1 MKQYSLLHPKMDEA
15 KIATQPVVPPWTV
28 TARSN
33 HPAVVACMGGQI
45 AHAETGIRKVM
56 RILGAAVLI
65 YVAQTACAADFARS
79 RYVDTWLR
87 HPVYGDPSFDAFE
100 RVPGNPIHRGAPPFE
115 WPVNGFLFQDPVS
128 GHHYIYVGDYT
139 LGYGGRPSRCVLYR
153 STDGARSWSNLGVVL
168 HGDPALF
175 DKNGHTPDVS
185 VVYDNG
191 RYHMVYD
198 WGELDFNAEGG
209 LAYAWAEKPE
219 GPWHRAPQPITRNTT
234 LPKLL
239 GRYQR
244 TYAATLI
251 RRAHDWLIVAMMDA
265 APNAWA
271 LFTMTAP
278 RPEGP
283 WSERQLVR
291 HVERDEFHP
300 PLMEFF
306 PSFAHKGILYVPA
319 TSVALNRNFNLLFQV
334 PLERATEPD
343 AWKIAQHGS
352 LWHSEDVENESYGLW
367 GQTFSGS
374 VDAGGILRA
383 MFNSRDAR
391 GMGTVN
397 LARRSW
403 KQPLR
408 DRGFVLTGHQGPSFT
423 CLRQTF
429 RQFSLAATLRLRG
442 TAWLIWD
449 YHGALGPNLPQSD
462 ATLHP
467 LAKTR
472 FQAVQLSPA
481 GWQVIR
487 MDETGRATTQASG
500 AVTNLPTWRINLERK
515 RDGTMALR
523 SDGNELWTS
532 LPDARVAEDDPGAV
546 GLWVEPHT
554 HLFVDEFQ
562 IAGQPLPAK
571 LNYLGLEALLGAG
584 ENLANWQERSG
595 PKFRYGIGL
604 VAKQPQ
610 ARVKWNVTGKRL
622 TLWSPRGPEFG
633 EAEIRVDGERATV
646 VNLYAE
652 KSEPSQPVWTSKQ
665 LRGAFHGVVWESVKG
680 LLPVDCLQVED

>member
-1 MKQYSLLHPKMDEA
+1 MRSL
-15 KIATQPVVPPWTV
+15 
-28 TARSN
+28 
-33 HPAVVACMGGQI
+33 
-45 AHAETGIRKVM
+45 M
-56 RILGAAVLI
+56 RILGATALAVAI
-65 YVAQTACAADFARS
+65 QTASATDFARS
-79 RYVDTWLR
+79 RYADTWLR

-100 RVPGNPIHRGAPPFE
+100 RVPGNPIHRGTPPFE

-139 LGYGGRPSRCVLYR
+139 LGYGGRPSRCLLYR
-153 STDGARSWSNLGVVL
+153 STDGAQTWTNLGVVL
-168 HGDPALF
+168 QGDPALF
-175 DKNGHTPDVS
+175 DKGGHTPDVS
-185 VVYDNG
+185 IVFDAG
-191 RYHMVYD
+191 RYHMIYD
-198 WGELDFNAEGG
+198 WGELNFNAEGG

-234 LPKLL
+234 LSKLL

-244 TYAATLI
+244 TYAATLL
-251 RRAHDWLIVAMMDA
+251 RRSHDWLIVAMMDA

-291 HVERDEFHP
+291 HVESDDFHP

-306 PSFAHKGILYVPA
+306 PAFTHKGVLYAPA
-319 TSVALNRNFNLLFQV
+319 TSVALNRNFNVLFQA
-334 PLERATEPD
+334 PLERATEPG

-352 LWHSEDVENESYGLW
+352 LWRSEDVENESYGLW

-374 VDAGGILRA
+374 VDADGTLRA
-383 MFNSRDAR
+383 MFNSRDAD
-391 GMGTVN
+391 GFGTVN
-397 LARRSW
+397 LAQRPW
-403 KQPLR
+403 NQPLR
-408 DRGFVLTGHQGPSFT
+408 EHGFVLSGHQGPSFT

-429 RQFSLAATLRLRG
+429 REFTLEATLRLRG
-442 TAWLIWD
+442 TASLIWD
-449 YHGALGPNLPQSD
+449 YRGILGPNLPQSD

-472 FQAVQLSPA
+472 YQAVQLSPA

-487 MDETGRATTQASG
+487 LDEQGRSTTLASG
-500 AVTNLPTWRINLERK
+500 TATNHPTWQLNLQRK
-515 RDGTMALR
+515 GDGSVRLQI
-523 SDGNELWTS
+523 DGNGIWTS
-532 LPDARVAEDDPGAV
+532 APDANVAKDDPGAI

-554 HLFVDEFQ
+554 HLFVEEFQ
-562 IAGQPLPAK
+562 IAGKPLPAR
-571 LNYLGLEALLGAG
+571 LSYLGLEALLGAG

-595 PKFRYGIGL
+595 PEYRYGIGL
-604 VAKQPQ
+604 VSKQPQ
-610 ARVKWNVTGKRL
+610 ARVKWNVTGSRL
-622 TLWSPRGPEFG
+622 TLWSPRGPDFG
-633 EAEIRVDGERATV
+633 KVEIRVDGRPATV

-652 KSEPSQPVWTSKQ
+652 QPTPSQPVWTSQK
-665 LRGAFHGVVWESVKG
+665 LRGQFHGVVWQAVNG

>member
-1 MKQYSLLHPKMDEA
+1 VRSL
-15 KIATQPVVPPWTV
+15 I
-28 TARSN
+28 
-33 HPAVVACMGGQI
+33 
-45 AHAETGIRKVM
+45 
-56 RILGAAVLI
+56 RILGAAVL
-65 YVAQTACAADFARS
+65 AAAIQNGNATDFARS
-79 RYVDTWLR
+79 RYADSWLR

-115 WPVNGFLFQDPVS
+115 WPVNGFLFLDPVS

-139 LGYGGRPSRCVLYR
+139 QGYGGRPSRCVLYR
-153 STDGARSWSNLGVVL
+153 SIDGAQTWTNLGVVL
-168 HGDPALF
+168 QGDPALF
-175 DKNGHTPDVS
+175 DKGGHTPDVS
-185 VVYDNG
+185 IVYAAG

-198 WGELDFNAEGG
+198 WGELNFNAEGG

-251 RRAHDWLIVAMMDA
+251 RRSHDWLIVAMMDA

-278 RPEGP
+278 HPEGP
-283 WSERQLVR
+283 WSERKLVR
-291 HVERDEFHP
+291 QVERDEFHP

-306 PSFAHKGILYVPA
+306 PSFAHKGFLYVPA

-343 AWKIAQHGS
+343 AWKIARHGS

-374 VDAGGILRA
+374 VDTDGTLRA
-383 MFNSRDAR
+383 MFNSRDAQ
-391 GMGTVN
+391 GFGTVN
-397 LARRSW
+397 LARRPW

-408 DRGFVLTGHQGPSFT
+408 ERGFDLSGHQGPSFT

-429 RQFSLAATLRLRG
+429 RRFTLDAKLHLRG
-442 TAWLIWD
+442 TASVIWN
-449 YHGALGPNLPQSD
+449 YRGVLGPNLPQSD

-487 MDETGRATTQASG
+487 VDEQGRSTTLASG
-500 AVTNLPTWRINLERK
+500 VTTNHPAWQLKLQRK
-515 RDGTMALR
+515 PDGSMALW
-523 SDGNELWTS
+523 SDGKEFWTS
-532 LPDARVAEDDPGAV
+532 PPDANATKNDPGAI

-554 HLFVDEFQ
+554 HLSVDEFQ
-562 IAGQPLPAK
+562 IDGKPLPARM
-571 LNYLGLEALLGAG
+571 NYLGLEALLGAG

-595 PKFRYGIGL
+595 PEFRYGIGL
-604 VAKQPQ
+604 VATQSQ
-610 ARVKWNVTGKRL
+610 ARVKWNVTGTRL
-622 TLWSPRGPEFG
+622 TLWSPRGPDFG
-633 EAEIRVDGERATV
+633 EAEIGVDGQRATV
-646 VNLYAE
+646 VNLHAE
-652 KSEPSQPVWTSKQ
+652 QPTPSQPVWTSKK
-665 LRGAFHGVVWESVKG
+665 LHGLFHGVVWQARSG
-680 LLPVDCLQVED
+680 LLPVDCLQVEN

>member
-1 MKQYSLLHPKMDEA
+1 MMRSLFQILS
-15 KIATQPVVPPWTV
+15 ATVLAVTV
-28 TARSN
+28 
-33 HPAVVACMGGQI
+33 
-45 AHAETGIRKVM
+45 
-56 RILGAAVLI
+56 
-65 YVAQTACAADFARS
+65 QTAGATDFAHSRS
-79 RYVDTWLR
+79 VDFWLR

-128 GHHYIYVGDYT
+128 RHHYIYVGDYT

-153 STDGARSWSNLGVVL
+153 STDGAQTWTNLGVVL
-168 HGDPALF
+168 QGNPDLF

-185 VVYDNG
+185 VVYDSG

-198 WGELDFNAEGG
+198 WGELNFNAEGG
-209 LAYAWAEKPE
+209 LAYAWAKKPE

-234 LPKLL
+234 LPKLR
-239 GRYQR
+239 GRYLR

-271 LFTMTAP
+271 LFTLTAP
-278 RPEGP
+278 HPEGP

-306 PSFAHKGILYVPA
+306 PSFAHRGFLYVPA

-334 PLERATEPD
+334 PLEHATEPD
-343 AWKIAQHGS
+343 AWRIAQHGS
-352 LWHSEDVENESYGLW
+352 LWHSEAVENESYGMW

-374 VDAGGILRA
+374 VEGKGTLRA
-383 MFNSRDAR
+383 MFNSRDAQ

-397 LARRSW
+397 LAHRPW

-408 DRGFVLTGHQGPSFT
+408 ERGFVLTGHLGPSFT

-429 RQFSLAATLRLRG
+429 REFNLDATLRLRG
-442 TAWLIWD
+442 TASVIWD
-449 YHGALGPNLPQSD
+449 YHGILGPNLPQSD
-462 ATLHP
+462 TTLHP

-472 FQAVQLSPA
+472 FQAVQLSPT

-487 MDETGRATTQASG
+487 VDEQGRSTSPASG
-500 AVTNLPTWRINLERK
+500 PATNQSTWQLNLQRQ
-515 RDGTMALR
+515 RDGGVTLR
-523 SDGNELWTS
+523 SGGRELWTS
-532 LPDARVAEDDPGAV
+532 AADVNLAKEHPGAI

-554 HLFVDEFQ
+554 HLSVEKFT
-562 IAGQPLPAK
+562 IAGKSLPAK
-571 LNYLGLEALLGAG
+571 LSYLGLEAVLGAG

-595 PKFRYGIGL
+595 PEFRSGIGL

-610 ARVKWNVTGKRL
+610 ARVKWNVTGHRL

-633 EAEIRVDGERATV
+633 EVEILVNGQPAAV
-646 VNLYAE
+646 VNLHAE
-652 KSEPSQPVWTSKQ
+652 KLEASQPVWASKK
-665 LRGAFHGVVWESVKG
+665 LRGSFHGVVWQARTG
-680 LLPVDCLQVED
+680 RLPVDILQAED

>member
-1 MKQYSLLHPKMDEA
+1 MRSL
-15 KIATQPVVPPWTV
+15 I
-28 TARSN
+28 
-33 HPAVVACMGGQI
+33 
-45 AHAETGIRKVM
+45 GI
-56 RILGAAVLI
+56 LSAAVLT
-65 YVAQTACAADFARS
+65 VAMPTASATDFARS

-100 RVPGNPIHRGAPPFE
+100 RVPGNPIHRGSPPFE

-153 STDGARSWSNLGVVL
+153 STDGAQTWTNLGVVL
-168 HGDPALF
+168 EGDPAMF

-185 VVYDNG
+185 VVFDAG

-198 WGELDFNAEGG
+198 WGELNFNAEGG
-209 LAYAWAEKPE
+209 LAYAWADKPA
-219 GPWHRAPQPITRNTT
+219 GPWQRAPQPITRNTT

-251 RRAHDWLIVAMMDA
+251 RRAHDWLIVGMMDA

-271 LFTMTAP
+271 LFTMTAS

-283 WSERQLVR
+283 WSERRLVR
-291 HVERDEFHP
+291 HVERDDFHP

-306 PSFAHKGILYVPA
+306 PSFTHHRMLYVPA

-334 PLERATEPD
+334 PLECATNPD

-367 GQTFSGS
+367 GQTISGS
-374 VDAGGILRA
+374 VDAHGTLRA
-383 MFNSRDAR
+383 MFNSRDAQ

-397 LARRSW
+397 LARRLW
-403 KQPLR
+403 NQPLR
-408 DRGFVLTGHQGPSFT
+408 DRGFVLTGHEGPSFT

-429 RQFSLAATLRLRG
+429 RQFTLDATLRLRG
-442 TAWLIWD
+442 TASLIWN
-449 YHGALGPNLPQSD
+449 YRGVLGPNLPQSD

-467 LAKTR
+467 LARTR
-472 FQAVQLSPA
+472 FQAVQLSPE

-487 MDETGRATTQASG
+487 VDEHGRSTTLASG
-500 AVTNLPTWRINLERK
+500 AATNHPIWQLNLQRN
-515 RDGTMALR
+515 RDGSMTLR
-523 SDGNELWTS
+523 SDGQELWTGV
-532 LPDARVAEDDPGAV
+532 PDANVSKSDPGAI

-554 HLFVDEFQ
+554 HLSVDKFQ
-562 IAGQPLPAK
+562 IDGKPLATK
-571 LNYLGLEALLGAG
+571 LSYLGLEALLGAG

-595 PKFRYGIGL
+595 PEFRYGL
-604 VAKQPQ
+604 
-610 ARVKWNVTGKRL
+610 
-622 TLWSPRGPEFG
+622 
-633 EAEIRVDGERATV
+633 
-646 VNLYAE
+646 
-652 KSEPSQPVWTSKQ
+652 
-665 LRGAFHGVVWESVKG
+665 G
-680 LLPVDCLQVED
+680 LLLIFMR

>member
-1 MKQYSLLHPKMDEA
+1 
-15 KIATQPVVPPWTV
+15 
-28 TARSN
+28 
-33 HPAVVACMGGQI
+33 
-45 AHAETGIRKVM
+45 M
-56 RILGAAVLI
+56 RHLFQILGTAALA
-65 YVAQTACAADFARS
+65 VAIQSATATDFARS

-100 RVPGNPIHRGAPPFE
+100 RVTGNPIHRGAPPFE
-115 WPVNGFLFQDPVS
+115 WPVNGFLFHDPVS

-153 STDGARSWSNLGVVL
+153 STDGAQTWKNLGAVL
-168 HGDPALF
+168 QGDPALF

-185 VVYDNG
+185 VVYDGG

-198 WGELDFNAEGG
+198 WGELNFNAEGG

-219 GPWHRAPQPITRNTT
+219 GPWHRAPQPITRNTM

-251 RRAHDWLIVAMMDA
+251 KRSHDWLIVAMMDA

-271 LFTMTAP
+271 LFTLTAP
-278 RPEGP
+278 HPEGP
-283 WSERQLVR
+283 WSERHLVR

-306 PSFAHKGILYVPA
+306 PSFAHGGFLYVPA

-343 AWKIAQHGS
+343 AWKIARHGS
-352 LWHSEDVENESYGLW
+352 LWHSEDEENESYGLW

-374 VDAGGILRA
+374 VDADGTLRA
-383 MFNSRDAR
+383 MFNSRDAQ

-397 LARRSW
+397 LARRPW

-408 DRGFVLTGHQGPSFT
+408 ERGFVLTGHQGPSFT
-423 CLRQTF
+423 GLRQTF
-429 RQFSLAATLRLRG
+429 RAFNLDATLHLRG
-442 TAWLIWD
+442 TASVIWD
-449 YHGALGPNLPQSD
+449 YRGAVGPNLPQSD

-472 FQAVQLSPA
+472 FQAVQLSPT
-481 GWQVIR
+481 GWQFLRV
-487 MDETGRATTQASG
+487 DEHGRSTTLAFGPATNHPIWQL
-500 AVTNLPTWRINLERK
+500 NLQRK
-515 RDGTMALR
+515 RDGSLALR
-523 SDGNELWTS
+523 GDEKELWTS
-532 LPDARVAEDDPGAV
+532 PPDASVAMDDPGAI
-546 GLWVEPHT
+546 GLWVEPHS
-554 HLFVDEFQ
+554 HLFVEKFQ
-562 IAGQPLPAK
+562 IDGRPLPAK
-571 LNYLGLEALLGAG
+571 LSYLGLEALLGAG
-584 ENLANWQERSG
+584 ENLANWQEQSG
-595 PKFRYGIGL
+595 PEFRYSIGL
-604 VAKQPQ
+604 IAKQPQ
-610 ARVKWNVTGKRL
+610 ARVKWNVTGRRL

-633 EAEIRVDGERATV
+633 EAEILVDGQRATV
-646 VNLYAE
+646 VNLYA
-652 KSEPSQPVWTSKQ
+652 KKPEPSQPVWTSKK
-665 LRGAFHGVVWESVKG
+665 LRGSFHGVVWQARTG
-680 LLPVDCLQVED
+680 RLPVDCLQVAD